1 MYILQSYTRL
11 LLSFHYSCIKYTRL
25 ASNRVTMATT
35 VTIKGG
41 WCTMILFYSLCLFH
55 IQRLSRNALKMPIL
69 VSRGGTIVRAKDEL
83 SALYQSSYAVQC

>member
-35 VTIKGG
+35 ISTAYYLVHNDS
-41 WCTMILFYSLCLFH
+41 LFFFFDIINLVYNA
-55 IQRLSRNALKMPIL
+55 LSHNALKMPIL
-69 VSRGGTIVRAKDEL
+69 VSRGGTIVRAKDE
-83 SALYQSSYAVQC
+83 